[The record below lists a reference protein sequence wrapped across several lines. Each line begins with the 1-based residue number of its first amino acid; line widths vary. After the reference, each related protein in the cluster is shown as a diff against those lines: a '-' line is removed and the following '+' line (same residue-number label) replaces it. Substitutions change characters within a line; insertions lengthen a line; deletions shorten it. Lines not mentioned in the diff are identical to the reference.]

1 MADQSS
7 GSDPDGPYH
16 TTLED
21 RFISPLTPFLNHLA
35 FVEQGAPIERW
46 CEQRRIYYALCTHVV
61 HFTRCNNPDNPT
73 GVCNA
78 AVCRVPNEY
87 VTYAEYLCPYC
98 QRRGRAEPR
107 PTEDDLARRNYE
119 WRARAN
125 LSRDN
130 FWHIVSDA
138 QQDGNLALQ
147 DLEDPEELFENP
159 DILGQEILA
168 ELAATEVDDL
178 RGDGVFS
185 DVSEDEDEE
194 EEEDDDDD
202 DDDGSGGGSSS
213 PPAPYHPPGW
223 VPAVELEPVELG
235 ADMSED
241 WVARLPRRLVNVSR
255 AHWFARVAYHNT
267 TAREL
272 GRRLTTYYIPDN
284 ASEDTGLLVRPNS
297 VPVGATCA
305 VCMMDLGVGED
316 VRRLPCT
323 HLFHYECIVR
333 WLHYENCPFCRRKY
347 VLKGI
352 PRFADEEGQNSSSSL
367 SDLGETP
374 SPPHF
379 PTVPP
384 GVPHIGG
391 IPLIPGGV
399 LGGQQ
404 QGCQQPE
411 SGQQGG
417 GVPMRPKSTHHYN
430 LRSTGQ
436 GGGSQG
442 GGNQM

>member
-46 CEQRRIYYALCTHVV
+46 CEQRRIYYALCTHVD

-107 PTEDDLARRNYE
+107 PTEDDLARSNYQ

-125 LSRDN
+125 LSLGT
-130 FWHIVSDA
+130 FWQIVSDA

-147 DLEDPEELFENP
+147 DLQDPEELFEDPN
-159 DILGQEILA
+159 ILGQEILA
-168 ELAATEVDDL
+168 ELAAAEVDDL
-178 RGDGVFS
+178 RGNCVFS
-185 DVSEDEDEE
+185 GDS
-194 EEEDDDDD
+194 EEEDDD
-202 DDDGSGGGSSS
+202 SGGASSSS
-213 PPAPYHPPGW
+213 PTLPPLPDDHNRIEWAPNIGYPG
-223 VPAVELEPVELG
+223 
-235 ADMSED
+235 DSEG
-241 WVARLPRRLVNVSR
+241 WIARLPRGYSTLAR
-255 AHWFARVAYHNT
+255 AQWFARTAWQATV
-267 TAREL
+267 AREQEIIQDV
-272 GRRLTTYYIPDN
+272 YYLPDDP
-284 ASEDTGLLVRPNS
+284 ADDTGLLERPDRI
-297 VPVGATCA
+297 PVGARCII
-305 VCMMDLGVGED
+305 CMMDFGAEGDEDED

-323 HLFHYECIVR
+323 HLFHYECILR
-333 WLHYENCPFCRRKY
+333 WLFNANCPFCRHMY
-347 VLKGI
+347 VLRGI
-352 PRFADEEGQNSSSSL
+352 PRFADEDSSSL
-367 SDLGETP
+367 SSLGESP

-379 PTVPP
+379 PNLPP

-404 QGCQQPE
+404 QGGQQP
-411 SGQQGG
+411 GG
-417 GVPMRPKSTHHYN
+417 GLPMRPKSTHQYN